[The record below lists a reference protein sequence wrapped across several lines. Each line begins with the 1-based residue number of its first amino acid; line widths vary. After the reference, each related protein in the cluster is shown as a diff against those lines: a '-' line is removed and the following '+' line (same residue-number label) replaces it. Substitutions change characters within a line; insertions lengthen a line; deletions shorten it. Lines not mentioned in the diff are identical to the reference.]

1 MPATGLQAHFTVIV
15 TVTDTVTL
23 TGLIVTVLDGK
34 HYRNKKRY
42 VHCDAPRMYLHSTSG
57 CRGLAWDM
65 CGTVLSMFESF
76 CLGMCR

>member
-34 HYRNKKRY
+34 HYRIRK
-42 VHCDAPRMYLHSTSG
+42 
-57 CRGLAWDM
+57 DM
-65 CGTVLSMFESF
+65 CTATHPGCICSQHQVAEDLHGTCAAEFYQCLSPSA
-76 CLGMCR
+76 